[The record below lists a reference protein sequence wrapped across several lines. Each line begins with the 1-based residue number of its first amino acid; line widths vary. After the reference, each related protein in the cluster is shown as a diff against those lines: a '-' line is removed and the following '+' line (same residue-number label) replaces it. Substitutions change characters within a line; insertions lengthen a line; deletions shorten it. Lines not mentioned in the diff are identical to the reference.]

1 MGGGDGEGTGAC
13 GWKSEVWRTL
23 CFHSLSITGIP
34 CSWTDRQTERECVC
48 TCACVCVSVCVCV
61 RVCVSVCLCLSVC
74 VCMQLFKPPHPSAL
88 PPSTASS
95 ASPQCPRQCHSRR
108 MKCSARTPR
117 AEGNPRAQRPG
128 APWVTATCNAQQS
141 AHACMCLCANV
152 CVCVCVP
159 VCLAHLHVHTRC
171 LSLSPERLHALP
183 DSDG

>member
-1 MGGGDGEGTGAC
+1 MTHASTSWARNQVHRGRWGEEMERGRVHAVGSQKFGARFAFTAC
-13 GWKSEVWRTL
+13 QSQEYHAVGQ
-23 CFHSLSITGIP
+23 
-34 CSWTDRQTERECVC
+34 TDRQRE
-48 TCACVCVSVCVCV
+48 SVCVCV

-128 APWVTATCNAQQS
+128 APWVTATCNAQQW
-141 AHACMCLCANV
+141 
-152 CVCVCVP
+152 
-159 VCLAHLHVHTRC
+159 
-171 LSLSPERLHALP
+171 
-183 DSDG
+183 